1 MRPSKNQP
9 SPCQKGRHLV
19 IACVFVIGF
28 LMGIPDAV
36 RGSEILDDSL
46 SPQKQYGI
54 QFQWAHRGSAK
65 NLTKEE
71 FHLLRSTVAS
81 VEVRLDTVAYEGRR
95 ARIYLR
101 LPRQIEGY
109 SSTEDFLLSWTTDR
123 IFSAG
128 IVRPGNRALLFDGVV
143 GSAVMVEMFTFT
155 LEVDA
160 RYLNGKITY
169 APFYEIETY

>member
-9 SPCQKGRHLV
+9 NLFQKGRYLV
-19 IACVFVIGF
+19 TACILIIGF
-28 LMGIPDAV
+28 LLGASV
-36 RGSEILDDSL
+36 TAWGGEVLDDSL

-54 QFQWAHRGSAK
+54 QFQWAHRGNAK

-71 FHLLRSTVAS
+71 FHLLRSSVAG
-81 VEVRLDTVAYEGRR
+81 VEVYLDTAAYEGRR
-95 ARIYLR
+95 ARIYIG

-109 SSTEDFLLSWTTDR
+109 SSTEEFLLSWTTDR

-128 IVRPGNRALLFDGVV
+128 SVRPGNRALLFDGVV
-143 GSAVMVEMFTFT
+143 GSAVMVEMFTFI
-155 LEVDA
+155 LEIDA
-160 RYLNGKITY
+160 RHLNGKIQY